1 MWTNHMVLAPNNL
14 LGIQWSSE
22 IFLLTFL
29 TALRQLPSPV
39 GSTFPGIYLCESY
52 PVILLCSHKRWPT
65 KFLLWCIC
73 LGLCVRVQLLS
84 PIWLFAALWTLA
96 CQAPLS
102 VAIFQSLLR
111 FMHTESVVLSNHL
124 VVCPPLLLWPSIKS
138 DCNIYCVKDNVLGS
152 LAVTLFISYSKPMS

>member
-1 MWTNHMVLAPNNL
+1 MWTNHMLLAPNNL

-22 IFLLTFL
+22 IFLFTFL
-29 TALRQLPSPV
+29 TTLRQLPSPV

-84 PIWLFAALWTLA
+84 PIWLFASLWSIA

-102 VAIFQSLLR
+102 MEFPGQEFWSGLPFPPPGIFPTQGSNPRLLHWQAYSLP
-111 FMHTESVVLSNHL
+111 LSHL
-124 VVCPPLLLWPSIKS
+124 
-138 DCNIYCVKDNVLGS
+138 G
-152 LAVTLFISYSKPMS
+152 TLD